1 MSEDKEKKIHA
12 NEESGEEV
20 EAHVKKHGREA
31 LDEGATDTDDD
42 NDVEAHVR
50 SHRS

>member
-20 EAHVKKHGREA
+20 EAHVKKRDQ
-31 LDEGATDTDDD
+31 LDEGGTDKNDDSD
-42 NDVEAHVR
+42 DVEAHVR
-50 SHRS
+50 SHRG